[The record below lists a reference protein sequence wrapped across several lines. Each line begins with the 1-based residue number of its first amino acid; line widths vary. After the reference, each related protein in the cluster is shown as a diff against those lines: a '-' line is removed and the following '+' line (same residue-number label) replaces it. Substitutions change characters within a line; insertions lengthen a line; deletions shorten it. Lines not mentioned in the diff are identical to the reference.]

1 MGMAYTKAL
10 AIMRRAEKNLG
21 FPLTARRIGGKGG
34 GGSVLTPKAKE
45 FYMTMKP
52 TVTPVFKAAASSILR
67 SFLNMQ
73 MVRRRGINLCLKQR
87 QLQVFI
93 KTAFGHN
100 WQPGNREEHAA
111 ERNSGTAVLF

>member
-1 MGMAYTKAL
+1 
-10 AIMRRAEKNLG
+10 
-21 FPLTARRIGGKGG
+21 
-34 GGSVLTPKAKE
+34 
-45 FYMTMKP
+45 
-52 TVTPVFKAAASSILR
+52 
-67 SFLNMQ
+67 MQ
-73 MVRRRGINLCLKQR
+73 MGEKTGNKFVSETA